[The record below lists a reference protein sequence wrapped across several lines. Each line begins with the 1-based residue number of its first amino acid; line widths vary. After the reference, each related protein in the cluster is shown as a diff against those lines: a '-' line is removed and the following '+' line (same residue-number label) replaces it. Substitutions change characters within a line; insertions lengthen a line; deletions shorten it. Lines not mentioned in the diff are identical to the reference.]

1 MALVAYF
8 DETGNPKD
16 ANIDAFAIGGC
27 VASCEQWLAFDREW
41 NTALA
46 DEHLECSYVILSI
59 ITVSSKLGKR
69 TAKGIKSDMKNFLA
83 RCSKS

>member
-1 MALVAYF
+1 MTSLVLGFQSLWDSLLAFYGSYNALVAYF

-41 NTALA
+41 TPL
-46 DEHLECSYVILSI
+46 LQMSI
-59 ITVSSKLGKR
+59 SNGSIW
-69 TAKGIKSDMKNFLA
+69 
-83 RCSKS
+83 